1 MSSPQRIKFEPALE
15 GLRGF
20 ALLGMILFHSQFEWA
35 RGGFLPIATFF
46 SLSGYLITSLFL
58 SEWERSGRLDLVAFW
73 ARRFRRLMP
82 AALLTLVIMAI
93 FARFIASAAQRTAL
107 AEDVFWSLFY
117 VANWHFYISNTAYTE
132 LFSAPSP
139 LQHFWSLAIE
149 EQFYFLFPL
158 VAAGALLL
166 GRGSHRVLAAVLLGL
181 SGISVVIGVLLI
193 GQGAPIDRVYYGSD
207 TRAAELLLGG
217 ALAVWTF
224 GRPAFSG
231 SARLL
236 VQVVG
241 LVCLVLMVWTWSVVD
256 LNSVW
261 LYQGG
266 FALYTILSLGVI
278 LASVQPEG
286 PLRTFLANRF
296 LRWTG
301 RVSYAAYLF
310 HWPIFLLLNEQR
322 TGLAEPALLL
332 LRVSITFALA
342 ECSYRFLESP
352 IRSGKWLRG
361 ARPYFATGFA
371 LVLVVSLSRSAIAVP
386 RFADGGYD
394 PSPHVAEIVPMFE
407 RMKQLPPVKAPESS
421 ARSGSPRVAVFGD
434 STGAALTIGLSHWL
448 ERTGLGQP
456 RIGVSELGC
465 GLLRQGDYRYQGK
478 VLPRPAHCQP
488 RGAAWEA
495 NILTQDP
502 DVAVVSFGPWEVC
515 DRRFVDGGSWM
526 HLGDPAVD
534 DAVRAELLEAVD
546 LLAARGALVVWL
558 THPAIDVRDPETG
571 AAPVKAYPESDVARM
586 IRFNELVRELEV
598 LRPGKVV
605 VLDVATY
612 LRDSS
617 GGELDPLFRPDGTH
631 LDAEGSLRLANDFVG
646 PEVIRLYERERGRAA
661 ASGSPEG

>member
-1 MSSPQRIKFEPALE
+1 M
-15 GLRGF
+15 
-20 ALLGMILFHSQFEWA
+20 
-35 RGGFLPIATFF
+35 
-46 SLSGYLITSLFL
+46 ITSLFL

-434 STGAALTIGLSHWL
+434 STGAALT
-448 ERTGLGQP
+448 
-456 RIGVSELGC
+456 
-465 GLLRQGDYRYQGK
+465 
-478 VLPRPAHCQP
+478 
-488 RGAAWEA
+488 
-495 NILTQDP
+495 
-502 DVAVVSFGPWEVC
+502 
-515 DRRFVDGGSWM
+515 
-526 HLGDPAVD
+526 
-534 DAVRAELLEAVD
+534 
-546 LLAARGALVVWL
+546 
-558 THPAIDVRDPETG
+558 
-571 AAPVKAYPESDVARM
+571 
-586 IRFNELVRELEV
+586 
-598 LRPGKVV
+598 
-605 VLDVATY
+605 
-612 LRDSS
+612 
-617 GGELDPLFRPDGTH
+617 
-631 LDAEGSLRLANDFVG
+631 
-646 PEVIRLYERERGRAA
+646 
-661 ASGSPEG
+661 